1 MTRTLSV
8 VTPVHKAAID
18 FLPAAYAS
26 LRAQD
31 LPEGWV
37 WEWLVQVD
45 GGDEADVPPD
55 IRADPRVK
63 VGSGRR
69 GGPGVARTL
78 AWGRS
83 LGELVKVLDADDVL
97 PKGALSRDIDV
108 LEENPSVG
116 WTVCRVLDLMPD
128 GSLQHYTLGDPEP
141 GLLVR
146 GELYAYWSR
155 THRPMVHPASL
166 CIRESLLAEI
176 GGWMALPASEDTALL
191 MALDVMADGWFIG
204 EPGLHYRKHPG
215 QTTGHPDHRGGTE
228 WEARMGAIRKRTDA
242 LTLRRPLSEQ

>member
-1 MTRTLSV
+1 MTRIISV
-8 VTPVHKAAID
+8 VTPVHGPAVKFLSAA
-18 FLPAAYAS
+18 FES
-26 LRAQD
+26 LGTQD
-31 LPEGWV
+31 LPDGWD

-45 GGDEADVPPD
+45 GGDEADVPTNVRD
-55 IRADPRVK
+55 DSHVRV
-63 VGSGRR
+63 SSNRR

-83 LGELVKVLDADDVL
+83 QGELVKVLDSDDIL
-97 PKGALSRDIDV
+97 PAGALARDIQVMD
-108 LEENPSVG
+108 ENPSVG

-128 GSLQHYTLGDPEP
+128 GSLQHYTLGDPDP

-146 GELYAYWSR
+146 GDLYAYWAK

-166 CIRESLLAEI
+166 CIRESLLAEA

-204 EPGLHYRKHPG
+204 EAGLHYRKHPG
-215 QTTGHPDHRGGTE
+215 QTTAHPDHRDGAE
-228 WEARMGAIRKRTDA
+228 WEARMGAIRKHADA
-242 LTLRRPLSEQ
+242 LALRHLPA